1 MHASPSA
8 RAEAAPTGVID
19 TLTAGYAAINR
30 RPWVLLLPIGV
41 DLFLWLG
48 PQISISPMIQPL
60 LAGLA
65 GWVRRATLRGAASP
79 DLQQEYDTFRQSLMP
94 LTDSTNAL
102 TLLGHGPLGL
112 PGVATLL
119 GGGGSFSFVSGW
131 VDGLLLLAGTFAAGM
146 LLGGFFRGLI
156 AQQVRDG
163 RAEPIQVGRRVP
175 RDVLRVVSLL
185 LVLLGAL
192 ALLGL
197 PILLLVAAAA
207 VIAPPVAVMG
217 FAAAVVA
224 ALFVEVHLFFAV
236 DAIFVSGVGP
246 LAAIQRSVAVVRR
259 WLGSTL
265 SLILLSWL
273 ILLGMD
279 RVWEL
284 LASQLV
290 EPYGVLLSVLGNAY
304 IASGLVAASM
314 IFYKERVDLGLAGS
328 AARVTG

>member
-8 RAEAAPTGVID
+8 RVEAAPTGVID

-41 DLFLWLG
+41 DLVLWLG
-48 PQISISPMIQPL
+48 PQVSISPMVQPL

-65 GWVRRATLRGAASP
+65 VWVRRATLRGAASP
-79 DLQQEYDTFRQSLMP
+79 DLQQQYDAFRQSLMP

-102 TLLGHGPLGL
+102 MLLGHGPLGL

-119 GGGGSFSFVSGW
+119 GVGGPFSFVSGW
-131 VDGLLLLAGTFAAGM
+131 VDGLLLLAGTFAGGM

-185 LVLLGAL
+185 LVLLGAF

-207 VIAPPVAVMG
+207 IVAPPVAVMA
-217 FAAAVVA
+217 FVAAVVA
-224 ALFVEVHLFFAV
+224 ALFIEVHLFFAV
-236 DAIFVSGVGP
+236 DAIFVSRVGP
-246 LAAIQRSVAVVRR
+246 LAAIQRSVVVVRR
-259 WLGSTL
+259 WLASTL
-265 SLILLSWL
+265 GLILLSWL
-273 ILLGMD
+273 ILMGMD

-284 LASQLV
+284 LANQLV

-314 IFYKERVDLGLAGS
+314 IFYKERVDLGLAGPV
-328 AARVTG
+328 ARV

>member
-48 PQISISPMIQPL
+48 PQVSISPLVQPL
-60 LAGLA
+60 LAGIA
-65 GWVRRATLRGAASP
+65 AWVRRATLSGTASP
-79 DLQQEYDTFRQSLMP
+79 DLQQQYETFRQSLMP

-102 TLLGHGPLGL
+102 LLLGHGPLGL

-119 GGGGSFSFVSGW
+119 DVGGPFSFVSGW
-131 VDGLLLLAGTFAAGM
+131 VDGLLLIVGTFAAGM
-146 LLGGFFRGLI
+146 LLGGFYRGLI

-163 RAEPIQVGRRVP
+163 KATPLQVGRRVP

-197 PILLLVAAAA
+197 PVLLLLAAAA
-207 VIAPPVAVMG
+207 VVAPPVAVMG
-217 FAAAVVA
+217 LVAAAVA

-246 LAAIQRSVAVVRR
+246 LAAIQRSVGVVRR
-259 WLGSTL
+259 WLGPTL
-265 SLILLSWL
+265 GFILLSWL
-273 ILLGMD
+273 ILVGMD
-279 RVWEL
+279 RVWET
-284 LASQLV
+284 LASQIV

-314 IFYKERVDLGLAGS
+314 IFYKERADLGLAGS
-328 AARVTG
+328 AAHV